1 MSSPLHPYG
10 TRPDLPD
17 HRDGFFEAPKRILA
31 RLPARVDLRPRCPP
45 IYNQGPLNSC
55 TANAL
60 AAAMWFEALKTDPAA
75 LAPSRLFIYYNER
88 SAERQPRCNVPCSL
102 RDGHRAVE
110 MFGAC
115 PEPQWRYVIDNF
127 SVRAPKRCYSEGL
140 NHRVATYLRVPRELR
155 HMKACLSQARPF
167 TLGMSV
173 YSSFESSGVKRS
185 GIAPMPKPGEQ
196 VVGGHAVMVVGY
208 DERQACFIVRNSWGT
223 RWGQTGYF
231 LLPYAYVMSE
241 KEYAWDF
248 WTITELA
255 AIDART
261 RRGRR

>member
-1 MSSPLHPYG
+1 
-10 TRPDLPD
+10 
-17 HRDGFFEAPKRILA
+17 
-31 RLPARVDLRPRCPP
+31 
-45 IYNQGPLNSC
+45 
-55 TANAL
+55 
-60 AAAMWFEALKTDPAA
+60 MWFEALKTDPAA

-223 RWGQTGYF
+223 RWGQAGYF